1 MGFERDSRGFLGN
14 RASQGMAAYVKGIGY
29 SPSDQALFYLRLA
42 RRFLKERNDRK
53 AEALV
58 QKSLSLSESA
68 EAYWLLG
75 QIQAQRGYDLTARK
89 HWNQALKLDS
99 THEET
104 LLSLARY
111 DRDRGRFQ
119 EAGRYLATAVEVH
132 PENPWPRYY
141 NGINLFYLGSYDKAS
156 EELEFF
162 LKISPDKEE
171 PQHILARYY
180 LFQAHERGGNQER
193 AAAQRALMIQQLRE
207 LRARLERDEGK
218 QELDHLLNLIRQ
230 HSEQAEL
237 HRTERNL
244 KVLVTQHVT
253 DPLAHY
259 YRGVS
264 LYFLGYAE
272 KAAQELKAVLK
283 VLPDGDDSLQTRHY
297 LKLIAAGHQVADK
310 KQLSLTALL
319 RIWDSIEEPARPVRS

>member
-1 MGFERDSRGFLGN
+1 MSLIVSRTLQITIWLLIYTSF
-14 RASQGMAAYVKGIGY
+14 
-29 SPSDQALFYLRLA
+29 
-42 RRFLKERNDRK
+42 
-53 AEALV
+53 
-58 QKSLSLSESA
+58 LSL
-68 EAYWLLG
+68 
-75 QIQAQRGYDLTARK
+75 
-89 HWNQALKLDS
+89 
-99 THEET
+99 T
-104 LLSLARY
+104 LPQPVIYSGSLY
-111 DRDRGRFQ
+111 FCNCPT
-119 EAGRYLATAVEVH
+119 Y
-132 PENPWPRYY
+132 PE
-141 NGINLFYLGSYDKAS
+141 
-156 EELEFF
+156 
-162 LKISPDKEE
+162 
-171 PQHILARYY
+171 QH
-180 LFQAHERGGNQER
+180 G
-193 AAAQRALMIQQLRE
+193 
-207 LRARLERDEGK
+207 
-218 QELDHLLNLIRQ
+218 
-230 HSEQAEL
+230 EQAEL